1 MEYGYK
7 QTNKPIIDL
16 QEILSGL
23 FTAYYIR
30 TYIRLGFLRDLICTE
45 GDSTPLDTPAAG
57 ERCAVSEDVLDKRTS
72 HQPALPGSVVQASGV
87 GERVSGNPGNAL
99 WELVLCGDA
108 LP

>member
-1 MEYGYK
+1 MKRKSFFG
-7 QTNKPIIDL
+7 QR
-16 QEILSGL
+16 SG
-23 FTAYYIR
+23 
-30 TYIRLGFLRDLICTE
+30 TE
-45 GDSTPLDTPAAG
+45 DDSTPLDTPAAG

-72 HQPALPGSVVQASGV
+72 HQPALPGLVVQASGV